1 MIISLQLNCRVL
13 ADSTLMCAVNFYQD
27 GNDCKGFAL
36 INIKKKIECISW
48 KLLYFVTKK
57 TYPYHSFSKSSHGYL
72 HSYVTL

>member
-36 INIKKKIECISW
+36 INIKKK
-48 KLLYFVTKK
+48 
-57 TYPYHSFSKSSHGYL
+57 
-72 HSYVTL
+72 